1 MNDAIEVV
9 VQLGIGY
16 ALVLLIGVLSI
27 QTMAAL
33 RTTLAD
39 VLHKA
44 GCVVADVSRLELRH
58 PGCVSVFAAAV
69 EQAGG
74 WPDARLALTGAGPR
88 MLTHLSSR
96 HIRATVP
103 VADSVL
109 AALAMTDQP
118 PRPART
124 EPEQGSPR
132 ITAIAQT
139 DPEAAR
145 FVQEWLGL
153 LIEHDSFGRSQLVT
167 TLSTFLECHC
177 DHEGTAKA
185 LGIHRSTVRYRIQR
199 VGEITQLDLRN
210 PEMRHF
216 LRAATRI
223 LDRSAALVDAGTSNP
238 ERTSTDQE
246 MSPPP
251 NLPITRWPDWPR

>member
-33 RTTLAD
+33 RTRLTD
-39 VLHKA
+39 VLHQA

-58 PGCVSVFAAAV
+58 PGCVSVFGAAV

-74 WPDARLALTGAGPR
+74 WPAARLALTGASPR
-88 MLTHLSSR
+88 MVTHLSSR
-96 HIRATVP
+96 HVRATVP

-118 PRPART
+118 PRQART
-124 EPEQGSPR
+124 EPEHDEGSPR
-132 ITAIAQT
+132 ITALAQT
-139 DPEAAR
+139 DPEGAR

-153 LIEHDSFGRSQLVT
+153 LIEHDAFGRSQLVT
-167 TLSTFLECHC
+167 TLSTFLECDC
-177 DHEGTAKA
+177 DHEGTARA

-199 VGEITQLDLRN
+199 VGEITQLDLHN
-210 PEMRHF
+210 AEMRYF

-238 ERTSTDQE
+238 ERTSTDQ
-246 MSPPP
+246 
-251 NLPITRWPDWPR
+251 